1 MPPSVIPP
9 SFVALSLEE
18 LRRRDSRAHQQLM
31 SDLYKQINDL
41 HSSIKKSRNVRE
53 QIQKMNSELED
64 KDDVKDLLEAGKKA
78 IQMIDEWEGNVVQ
91 TKMETFQDVVNF
103 LNRLNSHMIHLLGS
117 IDASDPPLTQGQL
130 NRYTDLSEEWYSYK
144 KRLDAI
150 MNNEV
155 SSYNEFYRLSGL
167 PVIIIPK

>member
-1 MPPSVIPP
+1 
-9 SFVALSLEE
+9 
-18 LRRRDSRAHQQLM
+18 
-31 SDLYKQINDL
+31 
-41 HSSIKKSRNVRE
+41 
-53 QIQKMNSELED
+53 
-64 KDDVKDLLEAGKKA
+64 
-78 IQMIDEWEGNVVQ
+78 
-91 TKMETFQDVVNF
+91 METFQDVVNF

-144 KRLDAI
+144 KRLDNI

-155 SSYNEFYRLSGL
+155 SSYNELYRLSGL